1 MSAPSLSLSHKE
13 AVIFEEHSSVLPEWK
28 RRGVRQT
35 TLIYLDAHLDL
46 QLISESRL
54 KKLESCL
61 TADEMARFEK
71 SHHLMPDE
79 GYSYSIE
86 DFLYP
91 AHCLGM
97 VDRLIWVC
105 PGEKTPDLSS
115 VLKRALQFLE
125 GIPLEDLASI
135 KQVDNHLE
143 ADLLGLPVV
152 ICTYRDLESLPIPS
166 DALIDI
172 DIDYF
177 ISTSNDHVWIDP
189 SRVFQALNKLPLNS
203 DFVTLTRSVSS
214 GFTPLRHR
222 FIADYLAALFRDDTK
237 SIEHWSRLYQLDQMA
252 QQGDTG
258 AALKG
263 CITEAA
269 GFPECA
275 ATHYLISICE
285 QDVERTAQARQRAER
300 LCSGYSPS
308 VLRSACEVI
317 NRIRKFDLPT
327 FEQLEH
333 RLENESVAPDELPLA
348 NLVVG
353 VIAGRLGQLRKTFKY
368 HLSCKKASGR
378 QPRLNSTLGQ
388 LLLEAGH
395 TWRAIAFYRAA
406 LEDDNTRPRA
416 YLQLGA
422 LYLKQE
428 NFELARESL
437 LKACEMLP
445 AFREPVRLLA
455 HLYQRTGDHQNYRA
469 SLKRYQQMN
478 CVIAT

>member
-1 MSAPSLSLSHKE
+1 MGAPSLSLSHKE
-13 AVIFEEHSSVLPEWK
+13 AAIFEEHSSVLPEWK
-28 RRGVRQT
+28 RRGVQHT
-35 TLIYLDAHLDL
+35 TLVYLDAHLDL
-46 QLISESRL
+46 QLVSEPRL
-54 KKLESCL
+54 KKLESCV
-61 TADEMARFEK
+61 TAGEVARLEK
-71 SHHLMPDE
+71 PHYLIPDE

-91 AHCLGM
+91 AHRLGM

-125 GIPLEDLASI
+125 GIPLEDLASF
-135 KQVDNHLE
+135 KQVGNHLE

-152 ICTYRDLESLPIPS
+152 ICSYKDLESLPIPS
-166 DALIDI
+166 RALIDI

-177 ISTSNDHVWIDP
+177 ISTRNDRPWIDP
-189 SRVFQALNKLPLNS
+189 SRVFQTLNKVPLNS
-203 DFVTLTRSVSS
+203 GFVTLTRSVSS
-214 GFTPLRHR
+214 GFTPLRYR
-222 FIADYLAALFRDDTK
+222 FIADYLATLFRADAK
-237 SIEHWSRLYQLDQMA
+237 SIEHYSRLYQLDQMA
-252 QQGDTG
+252 QQGDAG

-269 GFPECA
+269 SFPECA
-275 ATHYLISICE
+275 ATHHLISVCE
-285 QDVERTAQARQRAER
+285 QDVERAAQARHRAES
-300 LCSGYSPS
+300 LCAGYSPS

-317 NRIRKFDLPT
+317 NRTRKFDLPT
-327 FEQLEH
+327 LEQLEC
-333 RLENESVAPDELPLA
+333 RLEHESVAPDELALA

-353 VIAGRLGQLRKTFKY
+353 VIAGQLGQLRKTFKY
-368 HLSCKKASGR
+368 HLSCKRATGR

-395 TWRAIAFYRAA
+395 TRRAIAFYRAA

-416 YLQLGA
+416 FLQLGA
-422 LYLKQE
+422 LYLRHE
-428 NFELARESL
+428 DFDLARESL

-478 CVIAT
+478 RVIAT